1 MGVQGDFKY
10 PFSTAFRTMS
20 KRVARSVWIPAPS
33 GYSLSLKEYSDEFS
47 LLTQRPK
54 MLINCAGVTCED
66 LIPER
71 YQEQRRLRIRS
82 LVDMTISEF
91 EMVEVWVVLGEEVP
105 AYSQFRLHVSPCS
118 MLIEVKSVPVPRFE
132 PGTEFVA
139 QNIKLTRADASV
151 APVQSNR
158 TSAEFS
164 PGAVMDRELESLT
177 ELPSA
182 VMDRELESLGELPSA
197 QITEQESGSPTR
209 ADSVDSMAN
218 SISSFPELVWEDFD
232 NGQLKLVV

>member
-1 MGVQGDFKY
+1 
-10 PFSTAFRTMS
+10 MS

-105 AYSQFRLHVSPCS
+105 VYSQFRLHVSPCS

-139 QNIKLTRADASV
+139 QNIKLTRGSYCVRVTSCLCSV
-151 APVQSNR
+151 LICGYSGRQCCPR
-158 TSAEFS
+158 
-164 PGAVMDRELESLT
+164 AVKSYLSRVCARRRD
-177 ELPSA
+177 
-182 VMDRELESLGELPSA
+182 G
-197 QITEQESGSPTR
+197 
-209 ADSVDSMAN
+209 
-218 SISSFPELVWEDFD
+218 
-232 NGQLKLVV
+232 